1 MSFPASPFEPAR
13 LLGAICEVSPG
24 TVKVTAPVTAGAGGK
39 SFFGQ
44 PLGTGQV
51 GDFVVVQSGLIGIL
65 GRVTR
70 VALAEKERLSVE
82 PSLAQPDNLHPTALV
97 QLLATLDITKQ
108 ALVRGLASY
117 PRLGDKVFS
126 APPSLLKWVAGT
138 ATGSDANDGIS
149 LDLGWVAAER
159 GVRVCAR
166 PERLFGRHCAIL
178 GTTGGGKSY
187 SLARLVEESAKH
199 RCKVIVIDAVGE
211 YRFDEAYTMRLAL
224 GRTDKAREGEGFT
237 LVTMPYRFL
246 TIPDLFALFQPS
258 GKVQGPMLRRAINS
272 QKLRSLDK
280 QNNELAAF
288 IDGRGL
294 VTKAGRDRT
303 AFEKTTAKH
312 ATALQS
318 LDADFDVL
326 PLGEQVLAECIYDT
340 DFKNKALFGGDNGN
354 STYCTALVHRIDGIV
369 HAPELACL
377 FKPGAHPPLTKK
389 LEEFFS
395 DQNELRV
402 LHLSLRDLA
411 FDFNARE
418 VVANAIGRWLLRQA
432 REEKF
437 RSSYGPAIVFL
448 DEAHHFLN
456 KSMGDEDSKVQLD
469 AFELIAKEGRKYW
482 LTLCLATQQPRD
494 IPPGVLS
501 QMGTL
506 LVHRLINDR
515 DREVVERACGEIDR
529 SAAAFLPTLGPGEA
543 ALIGVD
549 FSIPLTV
556 QMDKPRNEP
565 KSQGPDYQTAWAEKP
580 VTMDD
585 DIPF

>member
-1 MSFPASPFEPAR
+1 M
-13 LLGAICEVSPG
+13 
-24 TVKVTAPVTAGAGGK
+24 
-39 SFFGQ
+39 
-44 PLGTGQV
+44 
-51 GDFVVVQSGLIGIL
+51 
-65 GRVTR
+65 
-70 VALAEKERLSVE
+70 
-82 PSLAQPDNLHPTALV
+82 
-97 QLLATLDITKQ
+97 LATLDITKQ
-108 ALVRGLASY
+108 ELVRGIAAY
-117 PRLGDKVFS
+117 PRLGDRVFS
-126 APPSLLKWVAGT
+126 APPSLLKWVAGN
-138 ATGSDANDGIS
+138 ATGSDANDGVS
-149 LDLGWVAAER
+149 LDLGWVAAEPS
-159 GVRVCAR
+159 VRVCAR

-187 SLARLVEESAKH
+187 SLTRLVEQCAKH
-199 RCKVIVIDAVGE
+199 RCKAIVIDAVGE
-211 YRFDEAYTMRLAL
+211 YQFDQSHTMRLSL
-224 GRTDKAREGEGFT
+224 GRIDKAREGKDFT

-258 GKVQGPMLRRAINS
+258 GKVQGPVLRRAITSLKLLNLDS
-272 QKLRSLDK
+272 SLGKYVGANGSVQKADQERVTYDK
-280 QNNELAAF
+280 AHAIHALAVNKP
-288 IDGRGL
+288 D
-294 VTKAGRDRT
+294 
-303 AFEKTTAKH
+303 
-312 ATALQS
+312 S
-318 LDADFDVL
+318 DFDINL
-326 PLGEQVLAECIYDT
+326 LSAQIQAECIWEPG
-340 DFKNKALFGGDNGN
+340 FKPGFFGKEDQNGI
-354 STYCTALVHRIDGIV
+354 TYCLSLINRIEGIL
-369 HAPELACL
+369 HADELACV
-377 FKPGAHPPLTKK
+377 FNAGQHPPLTQK
-389 LEEFFS
+389 LEEFFATGNK
-395 DQNELRV
+395 QRI

-432 REEKF
+432 RDDKF

-494 IPPGVLS
+494 IPPGILS

-549 FSIPLTV
+549 FAIPLTV

-565 KSQGPDYQTAWAEKP
+565 TSQGPKFQTAWAEKK
-580 VTMDD
+580 TELSDD
-585 DIPF
+585 DWI

>member
-1 MSFPASPFEPAR
+1 MTFPASLFEPAR
-13 LLGAICEVSPG
+13 LIGGICEVSPG
-24 TVKVTAPVTAGAGGK
+24 SVRVTAPASASGSGK

-44 PLGTGQV
+44 SLGTGQV
-51 GDFVVVQSGLIGIL
+51 GEFVVIQSGLNGIL

-70 VALAEKERLSVE
+70 VSLAEKERLAVE
-82 PSLAQPDNLHPTALV
+82 PSLSQSENLHPTALV
-97 QLLATLDITKQ
+97 QLLATLDLNKR
-108 ALVRGLASY
+108 ALVRGLATY
-117 PRLGDKVFS
+117 PTLGEKVFS
-126 APPSLLKWVAGT
+126 APPSLLKWVART
-138 ATGSDANDGIS
+138 ATGSDANDVIN
-149 LDLGWVAAER
+149 LELGWVAAER
-159 GVRVCAR
+159 SVRVCAS

-211 YRFDEAYTMRLAL
+211 YNFDEAYTMRLAL
-224 GRTDKAREGEGFT
+224 GRTDKAREGKDFT

-272 QKLRSLDK
+272 QKLRALDHMAG
-280 QNNELAAF
+280 ELASLV
-288 IDGRGL
+288 DGRG
-294 VTKAGRDRT
+294 VVCKEGKPRAV
-303 AFEKTTAKH
+303 FESAMMKH
-312 ATALQS
+312 ATALQN
-318 LDADFDVL
+318 LDADFDVF
-326 PLGEQVLAECIYDT
+326 PIGEQILAECIFEFDKY
-340 DFKNKALFGGDNGN
+340 KPGMFGGDNGN
-354 STYCTALVHRIDGIV
+354 RTYCTALVNRIDGII

-377 FKPGAHPPLTKK
+377 FKTGTHPSLMEKLDDFFGA
-389 LEEFFS
+389 
-395 DQNELRV
+395 QNKQRIV
-402 LHLSLRDLA
+402 HLSLRDLA

-432 REEKF
+432 REERF
-437 RSSYGPAIVFL
+437 RGSYGPTVVFL

-494 IPPGVLS
+494 IPIGILS

-556 QMDKPRNEP
+556 QMEKPRNEP
-565 KSQGPDYQTAWAEKP
+565 KSQGPDYQTNWS
-580 VTMDD
+580 
-585 DIPF
+585 

>member
-1 MSFPASPFEPAR
+1 MIFPASPFEPAR

-24 TVKVTAPVTAGAGGK
+24 TVKVTAPASAGTGGK

-44 PLGTGQV
+44 TLGTGQV
-51 GDFVVVQSGLIGIL
+51 GEFVVIQTGLIGIL

-70 VALAEKERLSVE
+70 LALAEKERLSVE
-82 PSLAQPDNLHPTALV
+82 PSLAHPDTLHPAALV
-97 QLLATLDITKQ
+97 QMLATLDITKQ
-108 ALVRGLASY
+108 ALVRGLSTY
-117 PRLGDKVFS
+117 PSLGDKVFS
-126 APPSLLKWVAGT
+126 APPSLLKWVAGS
-138 ATGSDANDGIS
+138 ATGSDAGDGIS

-159 GVRVCAR
+159 GVRVR
-166 PERLFGRHCAIL
+166 VSPERLFGRHCAIL

-199 RCKVIVIDAVGE
+199 RCKLIVIDAVGE
-211 YRFDEAYTMRLAL
+211 YRFDAAHTMRLAL
-224 GRTDKAREGEGFT
+224 GRTDKAREGAGFT

-246 TIPDLFALFQPS
+246 TIPDLFAMFQPS
-258 GKVQGPMLRRAINS
+258 GKVQGPMLRRAITS
-272 QKLRSLDK
+272 QKLRALDDSAK
-280 QNNELAAF
+280 ELSAY
-288 IDGRGL
+288 IDGRG
-294 VTKAGRDRT
+294 VVVKEGKPRAG
-303 AFEKTTAKH
+303 FEKVMTKH
-312 ATALQS
+312 TTALQN
-318 LDADFDVL
+318 LDAEFDIM
-326 PLGEQVLAECIYDT
+326 PLGEQVFAECIYET
-340 DFKNKALFGGDNGN
+340 DRYKPGMFGGDNSN
-354 STYCTALVHRIDGIV
+354 STYCTALVNRIDGII
-369 HAPELACL
+369 HAPELGCL
-377 FKPGAHPPLTKK
+377 FKPGTHPSLTKK

-395 DQNELRV
+395 AKCDQRI

-432 REEKF
+432 RDDKF
-437 RSSYGPAIVFL
+437 RTVYGPAIVFL
-448 DEAHHFLN
+448 DEAHQFLN

-494 IPPGVLS
+494 IPAGVLS

-565 KSQGPDYQTAWAEKP
+565 KSQGPHYQDAWAEKAQA
-580 VTMDD
+580 TDESD
-585 DIPF
+585 PF